1 LLWFKTRL
9 AVITVFLPLPSTIK
23 LLASANVLISAIV
36 EENIIMSGLIIQFAA
51 VNVLLFFYVLQVS
64 ILTLKHALVNAI
76 RSIVFHHLFKIQQV
90 VNVNNAKTPSVNLV
104 KFGAP
109 LHASV
114 SVQRSC
120 PVTSQKFGMRLNAHV
135 KIKTTD

>member
-9 AVITVFLPLPSTIK
+9 AVIITVFLPLPSTIK

-64 ILTLKHALVNAI
+64 ILTLKNALVYAI
-76 RSIVFHHLFKIQQV
+76 
-90 VNVNNAKTPSVNLV
+90 
-104 KFGAP
+104 
-109 LHASV
+109 
-114 SVQRSC
+114 
-120 PVTSQKFGMRLNAHV
+120 
-135 KIKTTD
+135 